1 MAGMLLITHQA
12 EPAAPVAAQDTSTIP
27 GETWY
32 NQQCAV
38 CHGVRG
44 TGELGPPLNV
54 PPPPNVRN
62 LPEDE
67 QAAMFRNLVRNG
79 IPGKM
84 PGYLPS
90 QVSDDQADQIRAY
103 LKTLQDIPPG
113 NSIYDAMIEVTPEQ
127 PAEREFFPET
137 FHSVGEPFLS
147 FWRENGGV
155 RVFGYPIT
163 EEYLGVSP
171 ENGQVYRMQLFER
184 ARFELHEDRPE
195 GEQVLLSLLGRESFD
210 LHNYFGRRIHEL
222 GVGTRPIP
230 RHTLNVH
237 ALNNALN
244 TLRTDDSL
252 HTRVKAISQ
261 HVQAEAGVT
270 NLVTVVDKYLG
281 GSDRMTRAI
290 EQLRVVQQRP
300 PELPP
305 ARCT

>member
-1 MAGMLLITHQA
+1 MHHRGIRLPVVGALVLVWMAGMLLITHQA

-62 LPEDE
+62 LPEEE

-113 NSIYDAMIEVTPEQ
+113 DSIYDAMIEVTPEQ
-127 PAEREFFPET
+127 PAGREFF
-137 FHSVGEPFLS
+137 
-147 FWRENGGV
+147 
-155 RVFGYPIT
+155 
-163 EEYLGVSP
+163 
-171 ENGQVYRMQLFER
+171 MQLFER

-195 GEQVLLSLLGRESFD
+195 GEQVLLSLLERESFD
-210 LHNYFGRRIHEL
+210 LHNHSNCSVLSMTSGRDL
-222 GVGTRPIP
+222 LLVGSS
-230 RHTLNVH
+230 
-237 ALNNALN
+237 NN
-244 TLRTDDSL
+244 
-252 HTRVKAISQ
+252 
-261 HVQAEAGVT
+261 
-270 NLVTVVDKYLG
+270 
-281 GSDRMTRAI
+281 
-290 EQLRVVQQRP
+290 
-300 PELPP
+300 LPP
-305 ARCT
+305 VLAVVARPS